1 MSLSQLLTA
10 AGDIISFMITNIGYV
25 IKAIFNPVVSGG
37 TDTIS
42 GSWGS
47 LAPFLFI
54 GLGITLILTAVGVV
68 RSFVAG
74 RNM

>member
-1 MSLSQLLTA
+1 MDLSDLLRD
-10 AGDIISFMITNIGYV
+10 AGSVIQSMIGWVGNVIG
-25 IKAIFNPVVSGG
+25 AIFNTNGDWHSVS
-37 TDTIS
+37 
-42 GSWGS
+42 
-47 LAPFLFI
+47 PFLFI